1 MNIARSRIRPD
12 IGQEQ
17 HRFVKDTKKSNAMF
31 MLKMIL
37 ERSIKI
43 QRDVYLC
50 FNDHTKVFDK
60 LGHQEYLELLVNHDI

>member
-1 MNIARSRIRPD
+1 
-12 IGQEQ
+12 
-17 HRFVKDTKKSNAMF
+17 

-60 LGHQEYLELLVNHDI
+60 LGHQEYLELLVNHDIWGKNIIITNTLYWQ